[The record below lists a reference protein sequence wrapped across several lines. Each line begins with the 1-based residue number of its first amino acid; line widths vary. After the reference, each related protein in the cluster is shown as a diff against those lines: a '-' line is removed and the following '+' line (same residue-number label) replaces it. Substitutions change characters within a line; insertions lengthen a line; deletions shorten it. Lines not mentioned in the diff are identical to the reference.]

1 MSIKILV
8 ADDHGVLRAGLAAL
22 LNNEPG
28 MQVIGEACDGDEAVR
43 LAVVKHP
50 DIVLMDISMLEMN
63 GIEATTRIIRASPD
77 VRVIILTVHEDR
89 CMMEAAVQAG
99 AMGYILKS
107 AIKTD
112 LINAIYTVMRNQLY
126 VHPTMTLKLFEVR
139 PDDKDV
145 VSQGSDEQLTPREV
159 EVLRLIAQGYTNSQA
174 AEKLK
179 LSPRTIEYHRS
190 NISGKLN
197 MKSRVDLVQYALK
210 MNII

>member
-1 MSIKILV
+1 
-8 ADDHGVLRAGLAAL
+8 
-22 LNNEPG
+22 
-28 MQVIGEACDGDEAVR
+28 
-43 LAVVKHP
+43 
-50 DIVLMDISMLEMN
+50 
-63 GIEATTRIIRASPD
+63 
-77 VRVIILTVHEDR
+77 
-89 CMMEAAVQAG
+89 MMEAAVQAG